1 MKWHV
6 LTPFL
11 QTRDQT
17 WLTDK
22 VQGHQFNIIPA
33 GYQHDRLRARASR
46 HDWLDYFGHTARG
59 WREMERHD
67 GMITSFPQLAGTCG
81 LLKKVTRHA
90 GPVVAWN
97 FNLGALY
104 EGMQQRAGRFMLSA
118 VDVFVVHSRHECR
131 TYSQWLRLPESRFEF
146 VPFGIGVAQSWLPE
160 EREQPFV
167 LAMGTANRDW
177 GTFFA
182 AVERLGYRTVV
193 VAPLRN
199 LEGLR
204 IPPQVEVLTQ
214 LSLRQCHELCQRATV
229 NVVPIENVQTASGQ
243 VTLVEAMMFG
253 RATVATRCPG
263 TEDMA
268 TDGVQT
274 LLVPAADPQAMA
286 DAIEALWSD
295 EALRQ
300 RIGRAALEH
309 TWTELSEAAESRR
322 MQQILDRLDPSR
334 P

>member
-11 QTRDQT
+11 QTRDQA

-22 VQGHQFNIIPA
+22 VQGHQFNIVPA
-33 GYQHDRLRARASR
+33 GYQHDRLRARASWR
-46 HDWLDYFGHTARG
+46 DWGDYLGHTLRG
-59 WREMERHD
+59 WREMGRHD
-67 GMITSFPQLAGTCG
+67 GLITSFPQLAGTCG
-81 LLKKVTRHA
+81 LLKRMTRQA
-90 GPVVAWN
+90 GPLVAWN

-104 EGMQQRAGRFMLSA
+104 EGQQQRASRFMLSA
-118 VDVFVVHSRHECR
+118 VDVFVVHSRHECQ
-131 TYSQWLRLPESRFEF
+131 TYSQWLGLPESRFEF
-146 VPFGIGVAQSWLPE
+146 VPLGIGVVQPWATE
-160 EREQPFV
+160 DREQPFV

-177 GTFFA
+177 RTLFA
-182 AVERLGYRTVV
+182 AVERLGCRTVV
-193 VAPLRN
+193 VTPLRT
-199 LEGLR
+199 LEGLQ

-229 NVVPIENVQTASGQ
+229 NVIPIENVDTASGQ

-268 TDGVQT
+268 TDGLQT
-274 LLVPAADPQAMA
+274 LLVPPADPQAMA
-286 DAIEALWSD
+286 AAIEALWRD

-300 RIGRAALEH
+300 RIGQAAQEH

-322 MQQILDRLDPSR
+322 MQRILDRLGSASA
-334 P
+334 